1 MDRRSV
7 LKIAGAVSA
16 ATAAMFAVP
25 RMAFAAYSD
34 AIFKQKAGADALQNA
49 YGANATTPSDQVKLK
64 APDIAENGAVVP
76 VSVETDMDAE
86 SIAILITE
94 NPSPLAITAD
104 IPAGTKAMV
113 KTRCRMGK
121 TTQVTAVVKSGG
133 KLYTASKEVKVTIG
147 GCGG

>member
-1 MDRRSV
+1 MDRRGV
-7 LKIAGAVSA
+7 LKVAGAVTAA
-16 ATAAMFAVP
+16 ATALVALP
-25 RMAFAAYSD
+25 RVAFAAYSEK
-34 AIFKQKAGADALQNA
+34 AFKQKAGADALQNA
-49 YGANATTPSDQVKLK
+49 FGSNATTPSDQVKLK

-76 VSVETDMDAE
+76 VEVETDMEAE
-86 SIAILITE
+86 SIAILIKE
-94 NPSPLAITAD
+94 NPSPLAITAE
-104 IPAGTKAMV
+104 IPAGTKALV

>member
-1 MDRRSV
+1 
-7 LKIAGAVSA
+7 
-16 ATAAMFAVP
+16 
-25 RMAFAAYSD
+25 MAFAAYSD

-94 NPSPLAITAD
+94 NPFATCHHCGHPSWH
-104 IPAGTKAMV
+104 
-113 KTRCRMGK
+113 
-121 TTQVTAVVKSGG
+121 KSDGENTVSDG
-133 KLYTASKEVKVTIG
+133 
-147 GCGG
+147 

>member
-1 MDRRSV
+1 MDRRGV
-7 LKIAGAVSA
+7 LKVAGAVTA
-16 ATAAMFAVP
+16 ATTALVALP
-25 RMAFAAYSD
+25 RVAFAAYSEK
-34 AIFKQKAGADALQNA
+34 AFKQKAGADALQNA
-49 YGANATTPSDQVKLK
+49 FGASATTPSDQVKLK

-76 VSVETDMDAE
+76 VEVQTDMEAE
-86 SIAILITE
+86 SIAILIKE
-94 NPSPLAITAD
+94 NPSPLAITAE
-104 IPAGTKAMV
+104 IPAGTKALV